1 MKIQKNTKKS
11 LKPVIIS
18 VITVLLIAG
27 SVGAYFLVLKN
38 NQEPADTPDDS
49 SINYEPPT
57 KQEVDSSQDGKK
69 NNDGQSTETP
79 STSDPA
85 TNKRKVSVGIAFANY
100 DPDEKAVDIRAFTP
114 DAIEGDGKC
123 TATLTQGS
131 KTVTQSSEAFIDSSS
146 SQCEPIL
153 IPASKFGS
161 GGTWKLTVSYVSS
174 KSAGTS
180 PTMEV
185 SLDV

>member
-1 MKIQKNTKKS
+1 MKIQKKTKKS

-18 VITVLLIAG
+18 VIAVLLIAG

-38 NQEPADTPDDS
+38 NQEPTDTPDDS
-49 SINYEPPT
+49 SVNYEPPT

-69 NNDGQSTETP
+69 NNSGQSEETP
-79 STSDPA
+79 TSSPQE
-85 TNKRKVSVGIAFANY
+85 NGKRKVSVGIAFANY

-114 DAIEGDGKC
+114 DTIEGDGKC

-153 IPASKFGS
+153 ISASKFGS
-161 GGTWKLTVSYVSS
+161 GGTWKLSVSYTSS
-174 KSAGTS
+174 KSTGVS
-180 PTMEV
+180 PAMEV
-185 SLDV
+185 SLDI